1 MENFKKVGFASNAH
15 RRGHGIMFYS
25 EQALTRFLDENNFSN
40 LIRAHEEQSEGFK
53 VRNNFET
60 KNMKQN

>member
-1 MENFKKVGFASNAH
+1 
-15 RRGHGIMFYS
+15 MFYS